1 MQAGRM
7 QAKDGGMM
15 LQTIYCRSV
24 QAGMA
29 LALRLLPWRQP
40 QCLCGAGAV
49 LRVPELLAA
58 AGLSRPLLVTGPH
71 IAASGLLTPLCAAL
85 EAAGFGWQMFCAVE
99 SDPREETA
107 ERIRDAYQAAG
118 CDALL
123 AVGGGSP
130 LDAAKAAGA
139 LLARPGRRLAQMYG
153 TLRIRRPLPP
163 LCAVPTTAGSGS
175 EQTAVA
181 GLIYSVGVL
190 VEGLP
195 LLATAIRGFLQRDVT
210 NAMEILVSIAV
221 LACYITGQHELA
233 ILIPV
238 VLSVVH
244 FLEERSIMGGRDA
257 IEGLKQMQAT
267 DAVLETED
275 GEVTVEV
282 QALKRG
288 DIIIVRPGMGLP
300 IDGTVIWGNSNIDQK
315 SLTGEPLPAAVTV
328 GDTVYA
334 GTTNLDG
341 MIKVRVEKEYQDT
354 SFTKI
359 VSLLEEAQSI
369 TVPEIRIVDR
379 FMHYYIPL
387 ALIVAA
393 LTALLS
399 RNISNAIAVLVVSCP
414 CGHMLVSSAPM
425 IAALAVSTKR
435 GILIKNAKFVEQ
447 LTNITTVIFDKT
459 GTITRGELSIS
470 GFYLQEA
477 QSREELFARGGCV
490 ACSSMH
496 PISRSLMKTLEG
508 EGIPYEEG
516 FQVRET
522 AGKGLTGTRGGEE
535 ILFGSRHWIESLG
548 YQPEDPHMDTGGGP
562 ANWVVYN
569 GRVLGCLMF
578 DDSVRPEAEEVV
590 SRLHEDG
597 MEQTVL
603 LTGDREFAARKV
615 QRQTGID
622 QVYFHLL
629 PEEKLEHVKRLR
641 QDAHVLAVGD
651 GINDALALAEADVGI
666 AMGAMGSDVA
676 IQSADIA
683 LMNNDLNNIPFVM
696 SLARSTKSIM
706 YQNIGIAFSVSLI
719 MMILAAVGVIPALA
733 GAFLHNIGA
742 FVILINSSR
751 ILRDSGGEGCKKFSL
766 SGCTVSSTY
775 SMDRGIY

>member
-1 MQAGRM
+1 MENLTNTAVHLLEDSQGADLTRRE
-7 QAKDGGMM
+7 KRK
-15 LQTIYCRSV
+15 LSV
-24 QAGMA
+24 EITTAMIA
-29 LALRLLPWRQP
+29 LV
-40 QCLCGAGAV
+40 C
-49 LRVPELLAA
+49 
-58 AGLSRPLLVTGPH
+58 LVTG
-71 IAASGLLTPLCAAL
+71 LLYKGIFP
-85 EAAGFGWQMFCAVE
+85 
-99 SDPREETA
+99 
-107 ERIRDAYQAAG
+107 
-118 CDALL
+118 
-123 AVGGGSP
+123 
-130 LDAAKAAGA
+130 
-139 LLARPGRRLAQMYG
+139 
-153 TLRIRRPLPP
+153 
-163 LCAVPTTAGSGS
+163 

-548 YQPEDPHMDTGGGP
+548 YQPEDPHMDTGVGP

-751 ILRDSGGEGCKKFSL
+751 ILRDSGGEG
-766 SGCTVSSTY
+766 
-775 SMDRGIY
+775 

>member
-1 MQAGRM
+1 MENLTNTAVHLLEDSQGADLTRRE
-7 QAKDGGMM
+7 KRK
-15 LQTIYCRSV
+15 LSV
-24 QAGMA
+24 EITTAMIA
-29 LALRLLPWRQP
+29 LV
-40 QCLCGAGAV
+40 C
-49 LRVPELLAA
+49 
-58 AGLSRPLLVTGPH
+58 LVTG
-71 IAASGLLTPLCAAL
+71 LLYKGIFP
-85 EAAGFGWQMFCAVE
+85 
-99 SDPREETA
+99 
-107 ERIRDAYQAAG
+107 
-118 CDALL
+118 
-123 AVGGGSP
+123 
-130 LDAAKAAGA
+130 
-139 LLARPGRRLAQMYG
+139 
-153 TLRIRRPLPP
+153 
-163 LCAVPTTAGSGS
+163 

-641 QDAHVLAVGD
+641 QDAHVLAVRD

-751 ILRDSGGEGCKKFSL
+751 ILRDSGGEG
-766 SGCTVSSTY
+766 
-775 SMDRGIY
+775 

>member
-1 MQAGRM
+1 MENLTNTAVHLLEDSQGADLTRRE
-7 QAKDGGMM
+7 KRK
-15 LQTIYCRSV
+15 LSV
-24 QAGMA
+24 EITTAMIA
-29 LALRLLPWRQP
+29 LV
-40 QCLCGAGAV
+40 C
-49 LRVPELLAA
+49 
-58 AGLSRPLLVTGPH
+58 LVTG
-71 IAASGLLTPLCAAL
+71 LLYKGIFP
-85 EAAGFGWQMFCAVE
+85 
-99 SDPREETA
+99 
-107 ERIRDAYQAAG
+107 
-118 CDALL
+118 
-123 AVGGGSP
+123 
-130 LDAAKAAGA
+130 
-139 LLARPGRRLAQMYG
+139 
-153 TLRIRRPLPP
+153 
-163 LCAVPTTAGSGS
+163 

-341 MIKVRVEKEYQDT
+341 MIKIRVEKEYQDT

-742 FVILINSSR
+742 FVILLNSSR
-751 ILRDSGGEGCKKFSL
+751 ILRDSGGEG
-766 SGCTVSSTY
+766 
-775 SMDRGIY
+775 

>member
-1 MQAGRM
+1 MENLTNTAVHLLEDSQGADLTRRE
-7 QAKDGGMM
+7 KRK
-15 LQTIYCRSV
+15 LSV
-24 QAGMA
+24 EITTAMIA
-29 LALRLLPWRQP
+29 LV
-40 QCLCGAGAV
+40 C
-49 LRVPELLAA
+49 
-58 AGLSRPLLVTGPH
+58 LVTG
-71 IAASGLLTPLCAAL
+71 LLYKGIFP
-85 EAAGFGWQMFCAVE
+85 
-99 SDPREETA
+99 
-107 ERIRDAYQAAG
+107 
-118 CDALL
+118 
-123 AVGGGSP
+123 
-130 LDAAKAAGA
+130 
-139 LLARPGRRLAQMYG
+139 
-153 TLRIRRPLPP
+153 
-163 LCAVPTTAGSGS
+163 

-548 YQPEDPHMDTGGGP
+548 YQPEDPHIDTGGGP

-751 ILRDSGGEGCKKFSL
+751 ILRDSGGEG
-766 SGCTVSSTY
+766 
-775 SMDRGIY
+775 

>member
-1 MQAGRM
+1 MENLTNTAVHLLEDSQGADLTRRE
-7 QAKDGGMM
+7 KRK
-15 LQTIYCRSV
+15 LSV
-24 QAGMA
+24 EITTAMIA
-29 LALRLLPWRQP
+29 LV
-40 QCLCGAGAV
+40 C
-49 LRVPELLAA
+49 
-58 AGLSRPLLVTGPH
+58 LVTG
-71 IAASGLLTPLCAAL
+71 LLYKGIFP
-85 EAAGFGWQMFCAVE
+85 
-99 SDPREETA
+99 
-107 ERIRDAYQAAG
+107 
-118 CDALL
+118 
-123 AVGGGSP
+123 
-130 LDAAKAAGA
+130 
-139 LLARPGRRLAQMYG
+139 
-153 TLRIRRPLPP
+153 
-163 LCAVPTTAGSGS
+163 

-267 DAVLETED
+267 DALLETED

-719 MMILAAVGVIPALA
+719 MMILAAVGVIPALV

-751 ILRDSGGEGCKKFSL
+751 ILRDSGGEG
-766 SGCTVSSTY
+766 
-775 SMDRGIY
+775 

>member
-1 MQAGRM
+1 MENLTNTAVHLLEDSQGADLTRRE
-7 QAKDGGMM
+7 KRK
-15 LQTIYCRSV
+15 LSV
-24 QAGMA
+24 EITTAMIA
-29 LALRLLPWRQP
+29 LV
-40 QCLCGAGAV
+40 C
-49 LRVPELLAA
+49 
-58 AGLSRPLLVTGPH
+58 LVTG
-71 IAASGLLTPLCAAL
+71 LLYKGIFP
-85 EAAGFGWQMFCAVE
+85 
-99 SDPREETA
+99 
-107 ERIRDAYQAAG
+107 
-118 CDALL
+118 
-123 AVGGGSP
+123 
-130 LDAAKAAGA
+130 
-139 LLARPGRRLAQMYG
+139 
-153 TLRIRRPLPP
+153 
-163 LCAVPTTAGSGS
+163 

-369 TVPEIRIVDR
+369 TVPEIRVVDR

-459 GTITRGELSIS
+459 GTITRGEPSIS

-751 ILRDSGGEGCKKFSL
+751 ILQDSGGEG
-766 SGCTVSSTY
+766 
-775 SMDRGIY
+775 

>member
-1 MQAGRM
+1 MENLTNTAVHLLEDSQGADLTRRE
-7 QAKDGGMM
+7 KRK
-15 LQTIYCRSV
+15 LSV
-24 QAGMA
+24 EITTAMIA
-29 LALRLLPWRQP
+29 LV
-40 QCLCGAGAV
+40 C
-49 LRVPELLAA
+49 
-58 AGLSRPLLVTGPH
+58 LVTG
-71 IAASGLLTPLCAAL
+71 LLYKGIFP
-85 EAAGFGWQMFCAVE
+85 
-99 SDPREETA
+99 
-107 ERIRDAYQAAG
+107 
-118 CDALL
+118 
-123 AVGGGSP
+123 
-130 LDAAKAAGA
+130 
-139 LLARPGRRLAQMYG
+139 
-153 TLRIRRPLPP
+153 
-163 LCAVPTTAGSGS
+163 
-175 EQTAVA
+175 EQSAVA

-751 ILRDSGGEGCKKFSL
+751 ILRDSGGEG
-766 SGCTVSSTY
+766 
-775 SMDRGIY
+775 

>member
-1 MQAGRM
+1 MENLTNTAVHLLEDSQGADLTRRE
-7 QAKDGGMM
+7 KRK
-15 LQTIYCRSV
+15 LSV
-24 QAGMA
+24 EITTAMIA
-29 LALRLLPWRQP
+29 LV
-40 QCLCGAGAV
+40 C
-49 LRVPELLAA
+49 
-58 AGLSRPLLVTGPH
+58 LVTG
-71 IAASGLLTPLCAAL
+71 LLYKGIFP
-85 EAAGFGWQMFCAVE
+85 
-99 SDPREETA
+99 
-107 ERIRDAYQAAG
+107 
-118 CDALL
+118 
-123 AVGGGSP
+123 
-130 LDAAKAAGA
+130 
-139 LLARPGRRLAQMYG
+139 
-153 TLRIRRPLPP
+153 
-163 LCAVPTTAGSGS
+163 

-622 QVYFHLL
+622 PVYFHLL

-719 MMILAAVGVIPALA
+719 MMILAAVGVIPALV

-751 ILRDSGGEGCKKFSL
+751 ILRDSGGEG
-766 SGCTVSSTY
+766 
-775 SMDRGIY
+775 

>member
-1 MQAGRM
+1 MENLTNTAVHLLEDSQGADLTRRE
-7 QAKDGGMM
+7 KRK
-15 LQTIYCRSV
+15 LSV
-24 QAGMA
+24 EITTAMIA
-29 LALRLLPWRQP
+29 LV
-40 QCLCGAGAV
+40 C
-49 LRVPELLAA
+49 
-58 AGLSRPLLVTGPH
+58 LVTG
-71 IAASGLLTPLCAAL
+71 LLYKGIFP
-85 EAAGFGWQMFCAVE
+85 
-99 SDPREETA
+99 
-107 ERIRDAYQAAG
+107 
-118 CDALL
+118 
-123 AVGGGSP
+123 
-130 LDAAKAAGA
+130 
-139 LLARPGRRLAQMYG
+139 
-153 TLRIRRPLPP
+153 
-163 LCAVPTTAGSGS
+163 

-459 GTITRGELSIS
+459 GTITRGELSTS

-719 MMILAAVGVIPALA
+719 MMILAAVGVIPALV

-751 ILRDSGGEGCKKFSL
+751 ILRDSGGEG
-766 SGCTVSSTY
+766 
-775 SMDRGIY
+775 

>member
-1 MQAGRM
+1 MENLTNTAVHLLEDSQGADLTRRE
-7 QAKDGGMM
+7 KRK
-15 LQTIYCRSV
+15 LSV
-24 QAGMA
+24 EITTAMIA
-29 LALRLLPWRQP
+29 LV
-40 QCLCGAGAV
+40 C
-49 LRVPELLAA
+49 
-58 AGLSRPLLVTGPH
+58 LVTG
-71 IAASGLLTPLCAAL
+71 LLYKGIFP
-85 EAAGFGWQMFCAVE
+85 
-99 SDPREETA
+99 
-107 ERIRDAYQAAG
+107 
-118 CDALL
+118 
-123 AVGGGSP
+123 
-130 LDAAKAAGA
+130 
-139 LLARPGRRLAQMYG
+139 
-153 TLRIRRPLPP
+153 
-163 LCAVPTTAGSGS
+163 

-341 MIKVRVEKEYQDT
+341 MIKIRVEKEYQDT

-683 LMNNDLNNIPFVM
+683 LMNNDLNNIPFVV

-751 ILRDSGGEGCKKFSL
+751 ILRDSGGEG
-766 SGCTVSSTY
+766 
-775 SMDRGIY
+775 

>member
-1 MQAGRM
+1 MENLTNTAVHLLEDSQGADLTRRE
-7 QAKDGGMM
+7 KRK
-15 LQTIYCRSV
+15 LSV
-24 QAGMA
+24 EITTAMIA
-29 LALRLLPWRQP
+29 LV
-40 QCLCGAGAV
+40 C
-49 LRVPELLAA
+49 
-58 AGLSRPLLVTGPH
+58 LVTG
-71 IAASGLLTPLCAAL
+71 LLYKGIFP
-85 EAAGFGWQMFCAVE
+85 
-99 SDPREETA
+99 
-107 ERIRDAYQAAG
+107 
-118 CDALL
+118 
-123 AVGGGSP
+123 
-130 LDAAKAAGA
+130 
-139 LLARPGRRLAQMYG
+139 
-153 TLRIRRPLPP
+153 
-163 LCAVPTTAGSGS
+163 

-244 FLEERSIMGGRDA
+244 FLEERRIMGGRDA

-719 MMILAAVGVIPALA
+719 MMILAAVGVIPALV

-751 ILRDSGGEGCKKFSL
+751 ILRDSGGEG
-766 SGCTVSSTY
+766 
-775 SMDRGIY
+775 

>member
-1 MQAGRM
+1 MENLSNTATHLLEDSQNADLSARE
-7 QAKDGGMM
+7 KHK
-15 LQTIYCRSV
+15 LSV
-24 QAGMA
+24 EISTAMVA
-29 LALRLLPWRQP
+29 LV
-40 QCLCGAGAV
+40 C
-49 LRVPELLAA
+49 
-58 AGLSRPLLVTGPH
+58 LVTGLLYK
-71 IAASGLLTPLCAAL
+71 AAFPD
-85 EAAGFGWQMFCAVE
+85 Q
-99 SDPREETA
+99 
-107 ERIRDAYQAAG
+107 
-118 CDALL
+118 L
-123 AVGGGSP
+123 AV
-130 LDAAKAAGA
+130 
-139 LLARPGRRLAQMYG
+139 
-153 TLRIRRPLPP
+153 
-163 LCAVPTTAGSGS
+163 V
-175 EQTAVA
+175 
-181 GLIYSVGVL
+181 GLIYSIGVL
-190 VEGLP
+190 VEGVP
-195 LLATAIRGFLQRDVT
+195 LLITAIQGFLQKDVT

-221 LACYITGQHELA
+221 MACYITGQHELA

-267 DAVLETED
+267 DAILETPE

-282 QALKRG
+282 QALKQG
-288 DIIIVRPGMGLP
+288 DVIIVRPGMGLP

-328 GDTVYA
+328 GDSVYA

-359 VSLLEEAQSI
+359 VNLLEEAQRI
-369 TVPEIRIVDR
+369 TVPEVHLVDQ

-399 RNISNAIAVLVVSCP
+399 RDISNAIAVLVVSCP

-425 IAALAVSTKR
+425 IAALAVSTRR

-447 LTNITTVIFDKT
+447 LTNITAVIFDKT
-459 GTITRGELSIS
+459 GTITRGELTIS
-470 GFYLQEA
+470 GFFIQDA
-477 QSREELFARGGCV
+477 QSREELFSKGGCV

-496 PISRSLMKTLEG
+496 PISCSLVRKLDE
-508 EGIPYEEG
+508 EGIPYEKDFE
-516 FQVRET
+516 VRET
-522 AGKGLTGTRGGEE
+522 AGKGLIGTRQGEE

-548 YQPEDPHMDTGGGP
+548 YTLQDPHIDTGGGP

-569 GRVLGCLMF
+569 ERVLGCLMF
-578 DDSVRPEAEEVV
+578 DDSIRPEAGEMV
-590 SRLHEDG
+590 SQLHEMG
-597 MEQTVL
+597 IQKTVL
-603 LTGDREFAARKV
+603 LTGDREFSARKV
-615 QRQTGID
+615 QEQTGID
-622 QVYFHLL
+622 DVYFQLL
-629 PEEKLEHVKRLR
+629 PEEKLKHVKELR
-641 QDAHVLAVGD
+641 QEARVLAVGD

-666 AMGAMGSDVA
+666 AMGAMGSDIA

-683 LMNNDLNNIPFVM
+683 LMNNDLTNIPFVIA
-696 SLARSTKSIM
+696 LAKSTKTIM
-706 YQNIGIAFSVSLI
+706 YQNIGIAFSVSLV

-751 ILRDSGGEGCKKFSL
+751 ILRRDQEERQQQAVPEK
-766 SGCTVSSTY
+766 
-775 SMDRGIY
+775 

>member
-1 MQAGRM
+1 MENLTNTAVHLLEDSQGADLTRRE
-7 QAKDGGMM
+7 KRK
-15 LQTIYCRSV
+15 LSV
-24 QAGMA
+24 EITTAMIA
-29 LALRLLPWRQP
+29 LV
-40 QCLCGAGAV
+40 C
-49 LRVPELLAA
+49 
-58 AGLSRPLLVTGPH
+58 LVTG
-71 IAASGLLTPLCAAL
+71 LLYKGIFP
-85 EAAGFGWQMFCAVE
+85 
-99 SDPREETA
+99 
-107 ERIRDAYQAAG
+107 
-118 CDALL
+118 
-123 AVGGGSP
+123 
-130 LDAAKAAGA
+130 
-139 LLARPGRRLAQMYG
+139 
-153 TLRIRRPLPP
+153 
-163 LCAVPTTAGSGS
+163 

-328 GDTVYA
+328 GDTVSA

-733 GAFLHNIGA
+733 GAFLHTIGA

-751 ILRDSGGEGCKKFSL
+751 ILRDSGGEG
-766 SGCTVSSTY
+766 
-775 SMDRGIY
+775 

>member
-1 MQAGRM
+1 MENLTNTAVHLLEDSQGADLTRRE
-7 QAKDGGMM
+7 KRK
-15 LQTIYCRSV
+15 LSV
-24 QAGMA
+24 EITTAMIA
-29 LALRLLPWRQP
+29 LV
-40 QCLCGAGAV
+40 C
-49 LRVPELLAA
+49 
-58 AGLSRPLLVTGPH
+58 LVTG
-71 IAASGLLTPLCAAL
+71 LLYKGIFP
-85 EAAGFGWQMFCAVE
+85 
-99 SDPREETA
+99 
-107 ERIRDAYQAAG
+107 
-118 CDALL
+118 
-123 AVGGGSP
+123 
-130 LDAAKAAGA
+130 
-139 LLARPGRRLAQMYG
+139 
-153 TLRIRRPLPP
+153 
-163 LCAVPTTAGSGS
+163 

-341 MIKVRVEKEYQDT
+341 MIKIRVEKEYQDT

-470 GFYLQEA
+470 GFYLQEV

-751 ILRDSGGEGCKKFSL
+751 ILRDSGGEG
-766 SGCTVSSTY
+766 
-775 SMDRGIY
+775 

>member
-1 MQAGRM
+1 MENLTNTAVHLLEDSQGADLTRRE
-7 QAKDGGMM
+7 KRK
-15 LQTIYCRSV
+15 LSV
-24 QAGMA
+24 EITTAMIA
-29 LALRLLPWRQP
+29 LV
-40 QCLCGAGAV
+40 C
-49 LRVPELLAA
+49 
-58 AGLSRPLLVTGPH
+58 LVTG
-71 IAASGLLTPLCAAL
+71 LLYKGIFP
-85 EAAGFGWQMFCAVE
+85 
-99 SDPREETA
+99 
-107 ERIRDAYQAAG
+107 
-118 CDALL
+118 
-123 AVGGGSP
+123 
-130 LDAAKAAGA
+130 
-139 LLARPGRRLAQMYG
+139 
-153 TLRIRRPLPP
+153 
-163 LCAVPTTAGSGS
+163 

-387 ALIVAA
+387 ALIVSA

-751 ILRDSGGEGCKKFSL
+751 ILRDSGGEG
-766 SGCTVSSTY
+766 
-775 SMDRGIY
+775 

>member
-1 MQAGRM
+1 MENLTNTAVHLLEDSQGADLTRRE
-7 QAKDGGMM
+7 KRK
-15 LQTIYCRSV
+15 LSV
-24 QAGMA
+24 EITTAMIA
-29 LALRLLPWRQP
+29 LV
-40 QCLCGAGAV
+40 C
-49 LRVPELLAA
+49 
-58 AGLSRPLLVTGPH
+58 LVTG
-71 IAASGLLTPLCAAL
+71 LLYKGIFP
-85 EAAGFGWQMFCAVE
+85 
-99 SDPREETA
+99 
-107 ERIRDAYQAAG
+107 
-118 CDALL
+118 
-123 AVGGGSP
+123 
-130 LDAAKAAGA
+130 
-139 LLARPGRRLAQMYG
+139 
-153 TLRIRRPLPP
+153 
-163 LCAVPTTAGSGS
+163 

-435 GILIKNAKFVEQ
+435 GILIKSAKFVEQ

-719 MMILAAVGVIPALA
+719 MMILAAVGVIPALV

-751 ILRDSGGEGCKKFSL
+751 ILRDSGGEG
-766 SGCTVSSTY
+766 
-775 SMDRGIY
+775 

>member
-1 MQAGRM
+1 MENLTNTAVHLLEDSQGADLTRRE
-7 QAKDGGMM
+7 KRK
-15 LQTIYCRSV
+15 LSV
-24 QAGMA
+24 EITTAMIA
-29 LALRLLPWRQP
+29 LV
-40 QCLCGAGAV
+40 C
-49 LRVPELLAA
+49 
-58 AGLSRPLLVTGPH
+58 LVTG
-71 IAASGLLTPLCAAL
+71 LLYKGIFP
-85 EAAGFGWQMFCAVE
+85 
-99 SDPREETA
+99 
-107 ERIRDAYQAAG
+107 
-118 CDALL
+118 
-123 AVGGGSP
+123 
-130 LDAAKAAGA
+130 
-139 LLARPGRRLAQMYG
+139 
-153 TLRIRRPLPP
+153 
-163 LCAVPTTAGSGS
+163 

-257 IEGLKQMQAT
+257 IEGLKQMQGT

-719 MMILAAVGVIPALA
+719 MMILAAVGVIPALV

-751 ILRDSGGEGCKKFSL
+751 ILRDSGGEG
-766 SGCTVSSTY
+766 
-775 SMDRGIY
+775 

>member
-1 MQAGRM
+1 MEG
-7 QAKDGGMM
+7 
-15 LQTIYCRSV
+15 IF
-24 QAGMA
+24 
-29 LALRLLPWRQP
+29 P
-40 QCLCGAGAV
+40 
-49 LRVPELLAA
+49 
-58 AGLSRPLLVTGPH
+58 
-71 IAASGLLTPLCAAL
+71 
-85 EAAGFGWQMFCAVE
+85 
-99 SDPREETA
+99 
-107 ERIRDAYQAAG
+107 
-118 CDALL
+118 
-123 AVGGGSP
+123 
-130 LDAAKAAGA
+130 
-139 LLARPGRRLAQMYG
+139 
-153 TLRIRRPLPP
+153 
-163 LCAVPTTAGSGS
+163 

-470 GFYLQEA
+470 GFYRQEA

-719 MMILAAVGVIPALA
+719 MMILAAVGVIPALV

-751 ILRDSGGEGCKKFSL
+751 ILRDSGGEG
-766 SGCTVSSTY
+766 
-775 SMDRGIY
+775 

>member
-1 MQAGRM
+1 MENLTNTAVHLLEDSQGADLTRRE
-7 QAKDGGMM
+7 KRK
-15 LQTIYCRSV
+15 LSV
-24 QAGMA
+24 EITTAMIA
-29 LALRLLPWRQP
+29 LV
-40 QCLCGAGAV
+40 C
-49 LRVPELLAA
+49 
-58 AGLSRPLLVTGPH
+58 LVTG
-71 IAASGLLTPLCAAL
+71 LLYKGIFP
-85 EAAGFGWQMFCAVE
+85 
-99 SDPREETA
+99 
-107 ERIRDAYQAAG
+107 
-118 CDALL
+118 
-123 AVGGGSP
+123 
-130 LDAAKAAGA
+130 
-139 LLARPGRRLAQMYG
+139 
-153 TLRIRRPLPP
+153 
-163 LCAVPTTAGSGS
+163 

-393 LTALLS
+393 LTALLI

-751 ILRDSGGEGCKKFSL
+751 ILRDSGGEG
-766 SGCTVSSTY
+766 
-775 SMDRGIY
+775 

>member
-1 MQAGRM
+1 MENLTNTAVHLLEDSQGADLTRRE
-7 QAKDGGMM
+7 KRK
-15 LQTIYCRSV
+15 LSV
-24 QAGMA
+24 EITTAMIA
-29 LALRLLPWRQP
+29 LV
-40 QCLCGAGAV
+40 C
-49 LRVPELLAA
+49 
-58 AGLSRPLLVTGPH
+58 LVTG
-71 IAASGLLTPLCAAL
+71 LLYKGIFP
-85 EAAGFGWQMFCAVE
+85 
-99 SDPREETA
+99 
-107 ERIRDAYQAAG
+107 
-118 CDALL
+118 
-123 AVGGGSP
+123 
-130 LDAAKAAGA
+130 
-139 LLARPGRRLAQMYG
+139 
-153 TLRIRRPLPP
+153 
-163 LCAVPTTAGSGS
+163 

-315 SLTGEPLPAAVTV
+315 S
-328 GDTVYA
+328 
-334 GTTNLDG
+334 
-341 MIKVRVEKEYQDT
+341 
-354 SFTKI
+354 
-359 VSLLEEAQSI
+359 
-369 TVPEIRIVDR
+369 
-379 FMHYYIPL
+379 
-387 ALIVAA
+387 
-393 LTALLS
+393 
-399 RNISNAIAVLVVSCP
+399 
-414 CGHMLVSSAPM
+414 
-425 IAALAVSTKR
+425 
-435 GILIKNAKFVEQ
+435 
-447 LTNITTVIFDKT
+447 
-459 GTITRGELSIS
+459 
-470 GFYLQEA
+470 
-477 QSREELFARGGCV
+477 
-490 ACSSMH
+490 
-496 PISRSLMKTLEG
+496 
-508 EGIPYEEG
+508 
-516 FQVRET
+516 
-522 AGKGLTGTRGGEE
+522 
-535 ILFGSRHWIESLG
+535 
-548 YQPEDPHMDTGGGP
+548 
-562 ANWVVYN
+562 
-569 GRVLGCLMF
+569 
-578 DDSVRPEAEEVV
+578 
-590 SRLHEDG
+590 
-597 MEQTVL
+597 

-751 ILRDSGGEGCKKFSL
+751 ILRDSGGEG
-766 SGCTVSSTY
+766 
-775 SMDRGIY
+775 

>member
-1 MQAGRM
+1 MENLTNTA
-7 QAKDGGMM
+7 
-15 LQTIYCRSV
+15 V
-24 QAGMA
+24 H
-29 LALRLLPWRQP
+29 LLEDSQ
-40 QCLCGAGAV
+40 GAD
-49 LRVPELLAA
+49 
-58 AGLSRPLLVTGPH
+58 LSRREKRKLSVEITTAMIALVCLVTG
-71 IAASGLLTPLCAAL
+71 LLYKGIFP
-85 EAAGFGWQMFCAVE
+85 
-99 SDPREETA
+99 
-107 ERIRDAYQAAG
+107 
-118 CDALL
+118 
-123 AVGGGSP
+123 
-130 LDAAKAAGA
+130 
-139 LLARPGRRLAQMYG
+139 
-153 TLRIRRPLPP
+153 
-163 LCAVPTTAGSGS
+163 

-751 ILRDSGGEGCKKFSL
+751 ILRDSGGEG
-766 SGCTVSSTY
+766 
-775 SMDRGIY
+775 

>member
-1 MQAGRM
+1 MENLTNTAVHLLEDSQGADLTRRE
-7 QAKDGGMM
+7 KRK
-15 LQTIYCRSV
+15 LSV
-24 QAGMA
+24 EITTAMIA
-29 LALRLLPWRQP
+29 LV
-40 QCLCGAGAV
+40 C
-49 LRVPELLAA
+49 
-58 AGLSRPLLVTGPH
+58 LVTG
-71 IAASGLLTPLCAAL
+71 LLYKGIFP
-85 EAAGFGWQMFCAVE
+85 
-99 SDPREETA
+99 
-107 ERIRDAYQAAG
+107 
-118 CDALL
+118 
-123 AVGGGSP
+123 
-130 LDAAKAAGA
+130 
-139 LLARPGRRLAQMYG
+139 
-153 TLRIRRPLPP
+153 
-163 LCAVPTTAGSGS
+163 

-315 SLTGEPLPAAVTV
+315 SLTVEPLPAAMTV

-742 FVILINSSR
+742 FVILINSPR
-751 ILRDSGGEGCKKFSL
+751 ILRASGGEG
-766 SGCTVSSTY
+766 
-775 SMDRGIY
+775 

>member
-1 MQAGRM
+1 MENLTNTAVHLLEDSQGADLTRRE
-7 QAKDGGMM
+7 KRK
-15 LQTIYCRSV
+15 LSV
-24 QAGMA
+24 EITTAMIA
-29 LALRLLPWRQP
+29 LV
-40 QCLCGAGAV
+40 C
-49 LRVPELLAA
+49 
-58 AGLSRPLLVTGPH
+58 LVTG
-71 IAASGLLTPLCAAL
+71 LLYKGIFP
-85 EAAGFGWQMFCAVE
+85 
-99 SDPREETA
+99 
-107 ERIRDAYQAAG
+107 
-118 CDALL
+118 
-123 AVGGGSP
+123 
-130 LDAAKAAGA
+130 
-139 LLARPGRRLAQMYG
+139 
-153 TLRIRRPLPP
+153 
-163 LCAVPTTAGSGS
+163 

-195 LLATAIRGFLQRDVT
+195 LLATAIRGFLQRDVS

-719 MMILAAVGVIPALA
+719 MMILAAVGVIPALV

-751 ILRDSGGEGCKKFSL
+751 ILRDSGGEG
-766 SGCTVSSTY
+766 
-775 SMDRGIY
+775 

>member
-1 MQAGRM
+1 MENLTNTAVHLLEDSQGADLTRRE
-7 QAKDGGMM
+7 KRK
-15 LQTIYCRSV
+15 LSV
-24 QAGMA
+24 EITTAMIA
-29 LALRLLPWRQP
+29 LV
-40 QCLCGAGAV
+40 C
-49 LRVPELLAA
+49 
-58 AGLSRPLLVTGPH
+58 LVTG
-71 IAASGLLTPLCAAL
+71 LLYKGIFP
-85 EAAGFGWQMFCAVE
+85 
-99 SDPREETA
+99 
-107 ERIRDAYQAAG
+107 
-118 CDALL
+118 
-123 AVGGGSP
+123 
-130 LDAAKAAGA
+130 
-139 LLARPGRRLAQMYG
+139 
-153 TLRIRRPLPP
+153 
-163 LCAVPTTAGSGS
+163 

-341 MIKVRVEKEYQDT
+341 MIKIRVEKEYQDT

-733 GAFLHNIGA
+733 GAFLRNIGA

-751 ILRDSGGEGCKKFSL
+751 ILRDSGGEG
-766 SGCTVSSTY
+766 
-775 SMDRGIY
+775 

>member
-1 MQAGRM
+1 MENLTNTAVHLLEDSQGADLTRRE
-7 QAKDGGMM
+7 KRK
-15 LQTIYCRSV
+15 LSV
-24 QAGMA
+24 EITTAMIA
-29 LALRLLPWRQP
+29 LV
-40 QCLCGAGAV
+40 C
-49 LRVPELLAA
+49 
-58 AGLSRPLLVTGPH
+58 LVTG
-71 IAASGLLTPLCAAL
+71 LLYKGIFP
-85 EAAGFGWQMFCAVE
+85 
-99 SDPREETA
+99 
-107 ERIRDAYQAAG
+107 
-118 CDALL
+118 
-123 AVGGGSP
+123 
-130 LDAAKAAGA
+130 
-139 LLARPGRRLAQMYG
+139 
-153 TLRIRRPLPP
+153 
-163 LCAVPTTAGSGS
+163 

-238 VLSVVH
+238 VVSVVH

-629 PEEKLEHVKRLR
+629 PEETLEHVKRLR

-751 ILRDSGGEGCKKFSL
+751 ILRDSGGEG
-766 SGCTVSSTY
+766 
-775 SMDRGIY
+775 

>member
-1 MQAGRM
+1 MENLTNTAVHLLEDSQGAALTRRE
-7 QAKDGGMM
+7 KRK
-15 LQTIYCRSV
+15 LSV
-24 QAGMA
+24 EITTAMIA
-29 LALRLLPWRQP
+29 LV
-40 QCLCGAGAV
+40 C
-49 LRVPELLAA
+49 
-58 AGLSRPLLVTGPH
+58 LVTG
-71 IAASGLLTPLCAAL
+71 LLYKGIFP
-85 EAAGFGWQMFCAVE
+85 
-99 SDPREETA
+99 
-107 ERIRDAYQAAG
+107 
-118 CDALL
+118 
-123 AVGGGSP
+123 
-130 LDAAKAAGA
+130 
-139 LLARPGRRLAQMYG
+139 
-153 TLRIRRPLPP
+153 
-163 LCAVPTTAGSGS
+163 

-751 ILRDSGGEGCKKFSL
+751 ILRDSGGEG
-766 SGCTVSSTY
+766 
-775 SMDRGIY
+775 

>member
-1 MQAGRM
+1 MENLTNTAVHLLEDSQGADLTRRE
-7 QAKDGGMM
+7 KRK
-15 LQTIYCRSV
+15 LSV
-24 QAGMA
+24 EITTAMIA
-29 LALRLLPWRQP
+29 LV
-40 QCLCGAGAV
+40 C
-49 LRVPELLAA
+49 
-58 AGLSRPLLVTGPH
+58 LVTG
-71 IAASGLLTPLCAAL
+71 LLYKGIFP
-85 EAAGFGWQMFCAVE
+85 
-99 SDPREETA
+99 
-107 ERIRDAYQAAG
+107 
-118 CDALL
+118 
-123 AVGGGSP
+123 
-130 LDAAKAAGA
+130 
-139 LLARPGRRLAQMYG
+139 
-153 TLRIRRPLPP
+153 
-163 LCAVPTTAGSGS
+163 

-257 IEGLKQMQAT
+257 IEGLKQMQVT

-477 QSREELFARGGCV
+477 KSREELFARGGCV

-719 MMILAAVGVIPALA
+719 MMILAAVGVIPALV

-751 ILRDSGGEGCKKFSL
+751 ILRDSGGEG
-766 SGCTVSSTY
+766 
-775 SMDRGIY
+775 

>member
-1 MQAGRM
+1 MENLTNTAVHLLEDSQGADLTRRE
-7 QAKDGGMM
+7 KRK
-15 LQTIYCRSV
+15 LSV
-24 QAGMA
+24 EITTAMIA
-29 LALRLLPWRQP
+29 LV
-40 QCLCGAGAV
+40 C
-49 LRVPELLAA
+49 
-58 AGLSRPLLVTGPH
+58 LVTG
-71 IAASGLLTPLCAAL
+71 LLYKGIFP
-85 EAAGFGWQMFCAVE
+85 
-99 SDPREETA
+99 
-107 ERIRDAYQAAG
+107 
-118 CDALL
+118 
-123 AVGGGSP
+123 
-130 LDAAKAAGA
+130 
-139 LLARPGRRLAQMYG
+139 
-153 TLRIRRPLPP
+153 
-163 LCAVPTTAGSGS
+163 

-414 CGHMLVSSAPM
+414 CGHMLVSSAAM

-751 ILRDSGGEGCKKFSL
+751 ILRDSGGEG
-766 SGCTVSSTY
+766 
-775 SMDRGIY
+775 

>member
-1 MQAGRM
+1 MENLTNTAVHLLEDSQGADLTRRE
-7 QAKDGGMM
+7 KRK
-15 LQTIYCRSV
+15 LSV
-24 QAGMA
+24 EITTAMIA
-29 LALRLLPWRQP
+29 LV
-40 QCLCGAGAV
+40 C
-49 LRVPELLAA
+49 
-58 AGLSRPLLVTGPH
+58 LVTG
-71 IAASGLLTPLCAAL
+71 LLYKGIFP
-85 EAAGFGWQMFCAVE
+85 
-99 SDPREETA
+99 
-107 ERIRDAYQAAG
+107 
-118 CDALL
+118 
-123 AVGGGSP
+123 
-130 LDAAKAAGA
+130 
-139 LLARPGRRLAQMYG
+139 
-153 TLRIRRPLPP
+153 
-163 LCAVPTTAGSGS
+163 

-341 MIKVRVEKEYQDT
+341 MIKIRVEKEYQDT

-666 AMGAMGSDVA
+666 AMGAMGSAVA

-706 YQNIGIAFSVSLI
+706 YQNIGIAFSVSRI

-751 ILRDSGGEGCKKFSL
+751 ILRDSGGEG
-766 SGCTVSSTY
+766 
-775 SMDRGIY
+775 

>member
-1 MQAGRM
+1 MENLTNTAVHLLEDSQGADLTRRE
-7 QAKDGGMM
+7 KRK
-15 LQTIYCRSV
+15 LSV
-24 QAGMA
+24 EITTAMIA
-29 LALRLLPWRQP
+29 LV
-40 QCLCGAGAV
+40 C
-49 LRVPELLAA
+49 
-58 AGLSRPLLVTGPH
+58 LVTG
-71 IAASGLLTPLCAAL
+71 LLYKGIFP
-85 EAAGFGWQMFCAVE
+85 
-99 SDPREETA
+99 
-107 ERIRDAYQAAG
+107 
-118 CDALL
+118 
-123 AVGGGSP
+123 
-130 LDAAKAAGA
+130 
-139 LLARPGRRLAQMYG
+139 
-153 TLRIRRPLPP
+153 
-163 LCAVPTTAGSGS
+163 

-341 MIKVRVEKEYQDT
+341 MIKVRVEKEYQHT

-751 ILRDSGGEGCKKFSL
+751 ILRDSGGEG
-766 SGCTVSSTY
+766 
-775 SMDRGIY
+775 

>member
-1 MQAGRM
+1 MEITTAM
-7 QAKDGGMM
+7 
-15 LQTIYCRSV
+15 I
-24 QAGMA
+24 A
-29 LALRLLPWRQP
+29 LV
-40 QCLCGAGAV
+40 C
-49 LRVPELLAA
+49 
-58 AGLSRPLLVTGPH
+58 LVTG
-71 IAASGLLTPLCAAL
+71 LLYKGIFP
-85 EAAGFGWQMFCAVE
+85 
-99 SDPREETA
+99 
-107 ERIRDAYQAAG
+107 
-118 CDALL
+118 
-123 AVGGGSP
+123 
-130 LDAAKAAGA
+130 
-139 LLARPGRRLAQMYG
+139 
-153 TLRIRRPLPP
+153 
-163 LCAVPTTAGSGS
+163 

-719 MMILAAVGVIPALA
+719 MMILAAVGVIPALV

-751 ILRDSGGEGCKKFSL
+751 ILRDSGGEG
-766 SGCTVSSTY
+766 
-775 SMDRGIY
+775 

>member
-1 MQAGRM
+1 M
-7 QAKDGGMM
+7 
-15 LQTIYCRSV
+15 
-24 QAGMA
+24 
-29 LALRLLPWRQP
+29 
-40 QCLCGAGAV
+40 
-49 LRVPELLAA
+49 
-58 AGLSRPLLVTGPH
+58 
-71 IAASGLLTPLCAAL
+71 
-85 EAAGFGWQMFCAVE
+85 
-99 SDPREETA
+99 
-107 ERIRDAYQAAG
+107 
-118 CDALL
+118 
-123 AVGGGSP
+123 
-130 LDAAKAAGA
+130 
-139 LLARPGRRLAQMYG
+139 
-153 TLRIRRPLPP
+153 
-163 LCAVPTTAGSGS
+163 
-175 EQTAVA
+175 
-181 GLIYSVGVL
+181 
-190 VEGLP
+190 
-195 LLATAIRGFLQRDVT
+195 
-210 NAMEILVSIAV
+210 
-221 LACYITGQHELA
+221 LA

-751 ILRDSGGEGCKKFSL
+751 ILRDSGGEG
-766 SGCTVSSTY
+766 
-775 SMDRGIY
+775 

>member
-1 MQAGRM
+1 MENLTNTAVHLLEDSQGADLTRRE
-7 QAKDGGMM
+7 KRK
-15 LQTIYCRSV
+15 LSV
-24 QAGMA
+24 EITTAMIA
-29 LALRLLPWRQP
+29 LV
-40 QCLCGAGAV
+40 C
-49 LRVPELLAA
+49 
-58 AGLSRPLLVTGPH
+58 LVTG
-71 IAASGLLTPLCAAL
+71 LLYKEIFP
-85 EAAGFGWQMFCAVE
+85 
-99 SDPREETA
+99 
-107 ERIRDAYQAAG
+107 
-118 CDALL
+118 
-123 AVGGGSP
+123 
-130 LDAAKAAGA
+130 
-139 LLARPGRRLAQMYG
+139 
-153 TLRIRRPLPP
+153 
-163 LCAVPTTAGSGS
+163 

-562 ANWVVYN
+562 ANWVVY
-569 GRVLGCLMF
+569 L
-578 DDSVRPEAEEVV
+578 
-590 SRLHEDG
+590 
-597 MEQTVL
+597 
-603 LTGDREFAARKV
+603 
-615 QRQTGID
+615 
-622 QVYFHLL
+622 
-629 PEEKLEHVKRLR
+629 
-641 QDAHVLAVGD
+641 
-651 GINDALALAEADVGI
+651 
-666 AMGAMGSDVA
+666 
-676 IQSADIA
+676 
-683 LMNNDLNNIPFVM
+683 
-696 SLARSTKSIM
+696 
-706 YQNIGIAFSVSLI
+706 SLI
-719 MMILAAVGVIPALA
+719 HISEPTR
-733 GAFLHNIGA
+733 H
-742 FVILINSSR
+742 
-751 ILRDSGGEGCKKFSL
+751 
-766 SGCTVSSTY
+766 
-775 SMDRGIY
+775 

>member
-1 MQAGRM
+1 MENLTNTAVHLLEDSQGADLTRRE
-7 QAKDGGMM
+7 KRK
-15 LQTIYCRSV
+15 LSV
-24 QAGMA
+24 EITTAMIA
-29 LALRLLPWRQP
+29 LV
-40 QCLCGAGAV
+40 C
-49 LRVPELLAA
+49 
-58 AGLSRPLLVTGPH
+58 LVTG
-71 IAASGLLTPLCAAL
+71 LLYKGIFP
-85 EAAGFGWQMFCAVE
+85 
-99 SDPREETA
+99 
-107 ERIRDAYQAAG
+107 
-118 CDALL
+118 
-123 AVGGGSP
+123 
-130 LDAAKAAGA
+130 
-139 LLARPGRRLAQMYG
+139 
-153 TLRIRRPLPP
+153 
-163 LCAVPTTAGSGS
+163 

-706 YQNIGIAFSVSLI
+706 YQNIGIASPSASL
-719 MMILAAVGVIPALA
+719 
-733 GAFLHNIGA
+733 
-742 FVILINSSR
+742 
-751 ILRDSGGEGCKKFSL
+751 
-766 SGCTVSSTY
+766 
-775 SMDRGIY
+775 

>member
-1 MQAGRM
+1 MENLTNTAVHLLEDSQGADLTRRE
-7 QAKDGGMM
+7 KRK
-15 LQTIYCRSV
+15 LSV
-24 QAGMA
+24 EITTAMIA
-29 LALRLLPWRQP
+29 LV
-40 QCLCGAGAV
+40 C
-49 LRVPELLAA
+49 
-58 AGLSRPLLVTGPH
+58 LVTG
-71 IAASGLLTPLCAAL
+71 LLYKGIFP
-85 EAAGFGWQMFCAVE
+85 
-99 SDPREETA
+99 
-107 ERIRDAYQAAG
+107 
-118 CDALL
+118 
-123 AVGGGSP
+123 
-130 LDAAKAAGA
+130 
-139 LLARPGRRLAQMYG
+139 
-153 TLRIRRPLPP
+153 
-163 LCAVPTTAGSGS
+163 

-233 ILIPV
+233 ILIAV

-341 MIKVRVEKEYQDT
+341 MIKIRVEKEYQDT

-719 MMILAAVGVIPALA
+719 MMILAAVGVIPALV

-751 ILRDSGGEGCKKFSL
+751 ILRDSGGEG
-766 SGCTVSSTY
+766 
-775 SMDRGIY
+775 

>member
-1 MQAGRM
+1 MENLTNTAVHLLEDSQGADLTRRE
-7 QAKDGGMM
+7 KRK
-15 LQTIYCRSV
+15 LSV
-24 QAGMA
+24 EITTAMIA
-29 LALRLLPWRQP
+29 LV
-40 QCLCGAGAV
+40 C
-49 LRVPELLAA
+49 
-58 AGLSRPLLVTGPH
+58 LVTG
-71 IAASGLLTPLCAAL
+71 LLYKGIFP
-85 EAAGFGWQMFCAVE
+85 
-99 SDPREETA
+99 
-107 ERIRDAYQAAG
+107 
-118 CDALL
+118 
-123 AVGGGSP
+123 
-130 LDAAKAAGA
+130 
-139 LLARPGRRLAQMYG
+139 
-153 TLRIRRPLPP
+153 
-163 LCAVPTTAGSGS
+163 

-341 MIKVRVEKEYQDT
+341 MIKIRVEKEYQDA
-354 SFTKI
+354 SFAKI

-751 ILRDSGGEGCKKFSL
+751 ILRDSGGEG
-766 SGCTVSSTY
+766 
-775 SMDRGIY
+775 

>member
-1 MQAGRM
+1 MENLTNTAVHLLEDSQGADLTRRE
-7 QAKDGGMM
+7 KRK
-15 LQTIYCRSV
+15 LSV
-24 QAGMA
+24 EITTAMIA
-29 LALRLLPWRQP
+29 LV
-40 QCLCGAGAV
+40 C
-49 LRVPELLAA
+49 
-58 AGLSRPLLVTGPH
+58 LVTG
-71 IAASGLLTPLCAAL
+71 LLYKGIFP
-85 EAAGFGWQMFCAVE
+85 
-99 SDPREETA
+99 
-107 ERIRDAYQAAG
+107 
-118 CDALL
+118 
-123 AVGGGSP
+123 
-130 LDAAKAAGA
+130 
-139 LLARPGRRLAQMYG
+139 
-153 TLRIRRPLPP
+153 
-163 LCAVPTTAGSGS
+163 

-195 LLATAIRGFLQRDVT
+195 LLATAIRGFLQRDLT

-751 ILRDSGGEGCKKFSL
+751 ILRDSGGEG
-766 SGCTVSSTY
+766 
-775 SMDRGIY
+775 